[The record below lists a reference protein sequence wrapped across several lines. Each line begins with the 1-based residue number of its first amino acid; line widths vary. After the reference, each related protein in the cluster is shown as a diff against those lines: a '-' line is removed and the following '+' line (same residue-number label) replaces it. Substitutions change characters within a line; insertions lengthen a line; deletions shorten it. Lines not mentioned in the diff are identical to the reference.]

1 MKRVVP
7 LLFLL
12 LPSLSFAQIDFGSPS
27 AAAMG
32 GAVTAT
38 VKDWEAIEINPANL
52 GWSSNHILSMS
63 IANVGVSMQ
72 DNALSLNKLNQLKPA
87 LDSLNGH
94 GIIPPAQRQQMIDA
108 MSAPGGMNLTASITW
123 AAISFSIPKIGG
135 FAVNLSDELFV
146 HAQLSPSAAKVIAE
160 VWDQDSAGYAAL
172 LKQDPDLFTNNRTSL
187 LSGSSA
193 GGYHYRELN
202 IDYGRKLL
210 TINIPGHG
218 TGAASFENSAYLN
231 SKSKTSDTI
240 SNPLIIYGGFGVK
253 PIWGLGDY
261 NSSIVGSENY
271 EEGSYVY
278 ADPNYTND
286 MLGKTFTANGR
297 GFGVDLGLSASYK
310 KWKLGMSAIDLGKIT
325 WQNNSFENAAVI
337 FPAIDTLYNIA
348 QKNSKAFNY
357 FTARGN
363 GANYTTQ
370 LPSKF
375 RTGLSYQLSKGIL
388 LSGDMVAPLNTVEGN
403 LLHPY
408 VAVGAHINL
417 FNLMN
422 VSIGYAGEKEF
433 PNVVPAGVFVALMG
447 GFEVFIATDD
457 LLAYINQ
464 SSGRVISAEAG
475 IKLFGF

>member
-1 MKRVVP
+1 M
-7 LLFLL
+7 
-12 LPSLSFAQIDFGSPS
+12 AQIAFGSPS

-52 GWSSNHILSMS
+52 GWSSNHTLSMS
-63 IANVGVSMQ
+63 IANVGVNIQ
-72 DNALSLNKLNQLKPA
+72 DNALSLTKLKQLQPA
-87 LDSLNGH
+87 LDSMNGH

-108 MSAPGGMNLTASITW
+108 MSAPGGINLTASITW

-135 FAVNLSDELFV
+135 FAVNLTDELFV
-146 HAQLSPSAAKVIAE
+146 HAQLGQNAAKVITDL
-160 VWDQDSAGYAAL
+160 WDNDSTGIAAL
-172 LKQDPDLFTNNRTSL
+172 LKQDPDLFTNNPTTL

-210 TINIPGHG
+210 SINVHGHG
-218 TGAASFENSAYLN
+218 TGGASFENSEYLGA
-231 SKSKTSDTI
+231 KSKTSDTI
-240 SNPLIIYGGFGVK
+240 SSPLVIYGGFGVK

-261 NSSIVGSENY
+261 NGNIVGTQNT
-271 EEGSYVY
+271 EEGTYVY
-278 ADPNYTND
+278 ANPNYTNN
-286 MLGKTFTANGR
+286 MLGKVFMANGR

-325 WQNNSFENAAVI
+325 WQNNTFLNTTVI
-337 FPAIDTLYNIA
+337 FPAVDTLYNII

-357 FTARGN
+357 FTRRGN
-363 GANYTTQ
+363 GPNYTTQ

-375 RTGLSYQLSKGIL
+375 RTGVSYQMSKGIL
-388 LSGDMVAPLNTVEGN
+388 LSGDLVAPLNSVEGN
-403 LLHPY
+403 LQHPY

-447 GFEVFIATDD
+447 GFEVFVATDD
-457 LLAYINQ
+457 LLAYLNQ
-464 SSGRVISAEAG
+464 NDGRVISAEAG